1 MAGLVAQANRS
12 WFDAVSPGVSIWGMV
27 VASPDKEWLTVSEAA
42 DLAGCTAG
50 WIRLLLGRGELEGW
64 KAGERAWLVK
74 AAAAKA
80 LRSDLTSRSVGKR
93 DTKPAAPKRRKSR

>member
-1 MAGLVAQANRS
+1 
-12 WFDAVSPGVSIWGMV
+12 MV

-64 KAGERAWLVK
+64 KAGERAWLVFK
-74 AAAAKA
+74 ADVLTLKA
-80 LRSDLTSRSVGKR
+80 SLTTRSNLRKDER
-93 DTKPAAPKRRKSR
+93 PADPKPKRKRKPQ